1 MTDSDRLHPATTF
14 LMPHQPACQRAVD
27 SGSEVAPLATVLV
40 VDDDPTIRLLIASGL
55 QRQGYRVLL
64 AADGQL
70 GLEVFGQQAPDLVL
84 VDADMPRLDGFGTLR
99 AIRSG
104 QAGIDGR
111 YVPLLMLT
119 GHDDVGSINDA
130 FDAGATDFMPK
141 PIKLPLLT
149 ERVRYAL
156 RGAARE
162 RALRAAQLEQASAC
176 KLARLGFWHLDVHS
190 GKLGWSEGTADMLG
204 WPSLPG
210 CVAELTALTSPAH
223 RQRLE
228 TALSVA
234 SQNRE
239 GLDLELTV
247 GQGNLERTLRLQ
259 STDQG
264 NEQGNERYLVG
275 AFQDVTALRAFEDK
289 ALYLAAHDELTG
301 LPKRHCFLGL
311 LAERLAQTPETR
323 WLVAVLD
330 INRLHRINE
339 ALGIRA
345 GDQALVLFSR
355 RLERLAPSHA
365 LLGRLEAGS
374 FGVAVPLPDTADPR
388 LFCQQW
394 MPPLAR
400 AQQIA
405 GEEVFIDYSAGGSVY
420 PDDASDAETLL
431 GAALQAQRLARSQA
445 GQQRLLLRHEIL
457 GHTNGDT
464 LSFEAHLQQ
473 ALQRDEFFLVY
484 QPQQHLADGHISA
497 AEALL
502 RWRHASRGVISP
514 AEFIPL
520 LEESGH
526 IVDVGDWV
534 IGEACRQLAEW
545 QRAGLHL
552 RMSINLSAVQF
563 NQPDFPQRIMA
574 HVNANRLLP
583 NLLELEITESAAMS
597 HPKQTLKM
605 LLELKELGF
614 SIAIDD
620 FGTGHSTYHYLLRFP
635 IDTLKIDRSFTSSVT
650 EERSCRTIVRSLTTL
665 SQGLGFKTIAEGVE
679 TQRQRD
685 YLEALD
691 VDEIQG
697 FWLAKPMT
705 ADRLGEF
712 VASTGHRL
720 FKPR

>member
-1 MTDSDRLHPATTF
+1 MTDSGRLYSATAPLT
-14 LMPHQPACQRAVD
+14 PHLPTADTAVESNRD
-27 SGSEVAPLATVLV
+27 EDALATVLV

-55 QRQGYRVLL
+55 QRKGYRVLL
-64 AADGQL
+64 AADGQE
-70 GLEVFGQQAPDLVL
+70 GLALFGQHAPDLVL
-84 VDADMPRLDGFGTLR
+84 VDMDMPILDGFGTLR

-119 GHDDVGSINDA
+119 GYDDVGSINDA

-141 PIKLPLLT
+141 PINLPLLT

-156 RGAARE
+156 SGATRE
-162 RALRAAQLEQASAC
+162 RALREAQLEQASAC

-190 GKLGWSEGTADMLG
+190 GKLEWSEGAADMLG
-204 WPSLPG
+204 WPTLPG
-210 CVAELTALTSPAH
+210 CVKELTALTSTEH

-239 GLDLELTV
+239 GLDLELTI
-247 GQGNLERTLRLQ
+247 GQGSLERTLRLQ
-259 STDQG
+259 SADQS
-264 NEQGNERYLVG
+264 NEHCLVG

-311 LAERLAQTPETR
+311 LAERLAQAPETR

-330 INRLHRINE
+330 ISRLHRINE

-355 RLERLAPSHA
+355 RLERFAPSHA

-388 LFCQQW
+388 QLCQQW

-400 AQQIA
+400 AQHIA
-405 GEEVFIDYSAGGSVY
+405 GQEVYIDFTAGASVY
-420 PDDASDAETLL
+420 PDDARDAESLL
-431 GAALQAQRLARSQA
+431 GAALQAQRLARSQT
-445 GQQRLLLRHEIL
+445 GQQRLLLKREIP
-457 GHTNGDT
+457 GHTDSGT

-473 ALQRDEFFLVY
+473 ALQRNEFFLVY

-497 AEALL
+497 VEALL
-502 RWRHASRGVISP
+502 RWRHASRGVVSP

-563 NQPDFPQRIMA
+563 SQPDFPQRIMA
-574 HVNANRLLP
+574 HVTANRLLP
-583 NLLELEITESAAMS
+583 KQLELEITESAAMS
-597 HPKQTLKM
+597 HPEQTLKI
-605 LLELKELGF
+605 LLELKDLGF

-635 IDTLKIDRSFTSSVT
+635 IDTLKIDRSFTNSVT

-705 ADRLGEF
+705 ANRLSAF
-712 VASTGHRL
+712 VAAAGRRL
-720 FKPR
+720 SQPR

>member
-1 MTDSDRLHPATTF
+1 MTDSGRLHPATALLTH
-14 LMPHQPACQRAVD
+14 LQPTTDTTVESNGD
-27 SGSEVAPLATVLV
+27 IPPLATVLV

-55 QRQGYRVLL
+55 QRKGYRVLL
-64 AADGQL
+64 AADGQE
-70 GLEVFGQQAPDLVL
+70 GLEVFDQHAPDLVL
-84 VDADMPRLDGFGTLR
+84 VDVSMPRLDGFGTLR

-104 QAGIDGR
+104 QAGVNGR

-141 PIKLPLLT
+141 PINLPLLT

-156 RGAARE
+156 SGAARE
-162 RALRAAQLEQASAC
+162 RALREAQLEQASAC

-190 GKLGWSEGTADMLG
+190 GKLEWSEGAADMLG
-204 WPSLPG
+204 WPTLPG
-210 CVAELTALTSPAH
+210 CVAELTTLIAPEH

-259 STDQG
+259 SADQN
-264 NEQGNERYLVG
+264 NEQYLVG

-311 LAERLAQTPETR
+311 LAERLAQAPESR

-330 INRLHRINE
+330 ISRLHRINE

-355 RLERLAPSHA
+355 RLERFAPSHA
-365 LLGRLEAGS
+365 LLGRLDAGS
-374 FGVAVPLPDTADPR
+374 FGVAVALPDATDPR
-388 LFCQQW
+388 QFCQQW
-394 MPPLAR
+394 MMPLAR
-400 AQQIA
+400 AQYIA
-405 GEEVFIDYSAGGSVY
+405 GQEVYIGFSAGVSVY
-420 PDDASDAETLL
+420 PDDAQDAETLL
-431 GAALQAQRLARSQA
+431 GAALQAQRLARSQT

-457 GHTNGDT
+457 GHTNGGT

-497 AEALL
+497 VEALL
-502 RWRHASRGVISP
+502 RWRHASRGVVSP

-520 LEESGH
+520 LEESGQ

-563 NQPDFPQRIMA
+563 NQPDFPQRIME
-574 HVNANRLLP
+574 HVNAYRLLP
-583 NLLELEITESAAMS
+583 KQLELEITESAAMG
-597 HPKQTLKM
+597 HPEQTLKM
-605 LLELKELGF
+605 LLELKDLGF

-620 FGTGHSTYHYLLRFP
+620 FGTGHSTFNYLLRFP
-635 IDTLKIDRSFTSSVT
+635 IDTLKIDRSFTNSVT
-650 EERSCRTIVRSLTTL
+650 EERSSRTIVRSLTTL

-705 ADRLGEF
+705 ADRLGTF
-712 VASTGHRL
+712 VASIGRRL
-720 FKPR
+720 CQPR